1 MFACNLHTGPVLEA
15 ALLKFLINWLVNAAA
30 LGVTA
35 LIIPGIIVLGTP
47 SLLLAALVI
56 GLINAVIRPL
66 LLILTLPITVITL
79 GLFYFV
85 LNGFLLWLAAAATPG
100 FHLEGFFA
108 AVLGAIL
115 LSIVA
120 SLIHLLIPGERS

>member
-1 MFACNLHTGPVLEA
+1 M
-15 ALLKFLINWLVNAAA
+15 LKFLINWLVNAAA

-35 LIIPGIIVLGTP
+35 LIIPGILVLGTP

-100 FHLEGFFA
+100 FRLEGFFA

-115 LSIVA
+115 MSIVA
-120 SLIHLLIPGERS
+120 SLIHLLIPGERT

>member
-1 MFACNLHTGPVLEA
+1 MFACNPHTGPEEA
-15 ALLKFLINWLVNAAA
+15 ALFKFLINWLVNAAA
-30 LGVTA
+30 LWVTA
-35 LIIPGIIVLGTP
+35 SIIPGIIVLDAP

-56 GLINAVIRPL
+56 GLINAVVRPL

-100 FHLEGFFA
+100 FALEGFFA
-108 AVLGAIL
+108 AVLGAVL
-115 LSIVA
+115 MSIVA
-120 SLIHLLIPGERS
+120 SLIHLLIPGERT